1 MARSDL
7 LLSLVRAGSKGD
19 RVLFRRSL
27 EALVAEEREKNHNI
41 LAGRLA
47 EYLGPSPTQDQT
59 SVPSN
64 GNGTGGVETYLQQ
77 RSPAIAL
84 SDLVLSP
91 ALVDSVKQIVEEQD
105 RRDLLRSHGLEP
117 RHRMLLVGPP
127 GNGKTSLAEA
137 IAYELMVPLFI
148 VRYEAII
155 GSYLGETSQRLRRA
169 IDFARGNR
177 CVLFFDEFDAIAKER
192 GDTHETGEIKRVVS
206 SLLMQIDDLPSHVF
220 VVTASNHPELL
231 DRAVW
236 RRFQLRLELSPPS
249 TRQVRDWLRN
259 LAHQLDADITPLLPA
274 MERQF
279 KGVSYSDLELFSED
293 VLRTAVLAGP
303 ESDPISAIQS
313 VMAARKTQFTLGG
326 QARQVGR
333 PEE

>member
-1 MARSDL
+1 MTRSDL

-27 EALVAEEREKNHNI
+27 EAIVTEEREKNHNI
-41 LAGRLA
+41 LANRLA
-47 EYLGPSPTQDQT
+47 EYLNAPAVQDALSP
-59 SVPSN
+59 PSN
-64 GNGTGGVETYLQQ
+64 GHGGLDQLLYQ
-77 RSPAIAL
+77 RAPAL
-84 SDLVLSP
+84 SLDDLVLP
-91 ALVDSVKQIVEEQD
+91 IGVVRVVREVVEEQD

-137 IAYELMVPLFI
+137 IAYELMVPLFV
-148 VRYEAII
+148 VRYESII
-155 GSYLGETSQRLRRA
+155 GSYLGETSQRLRKA

-220 VVTASNHPELL
+220 VVAASNHPELL

-236 RRFQLRLELSPPS
+236 RRFQVRLELPAPSPK
-249 TRQVRDWLRN
+249 QVREWLCR
-259 LAHQLDADITPLLPA
+259 LAAQVDADLTAVLPGLEA
-274 MERQF
+274 QF
-279 KGVSYSDLELFSED
+279 KGASYSDLESLSED
-293 VLRTAVLAGP
+293 VLRAVVLAGS
-303 ESDPISAIQS
+303 EAD
-313 VMAARKTQFTLGG
+313 AARLVKTVADSKRVEFGFKAG
-326 QARQVGR
+326 VAHRGKAD
-333 PEE
+333 

>member
-27 EALVAEEREKNHNI
+27 EAVVAEEREKNHNI
-41 LAGRLA
+41 LADRLA
-47 EYLGPSPTQDQT
+47 EYLNAPAVQDAAT
-59 SVPSN
+59 TASN
-64 GNGTGGVETYLQQ
+64 GNGNLDQLLYQ
-77 RSPAIAL
+77 RSPAL
-84 SDLVLSP
+84 SLEDLVLP
-91 ALVDSVKQIVEEQD
+91 APVVGAIRQVVEEQD

-137 IAYELMVPLFI
+137 IAYELMVPLFV
-148 VRYEAII
+148 VRYESII
-155 GSYLGETSQRLRRA
+155 GSYLGETSQRLRKA
-169 IDFARGNR
+169 IEYARGNR

-236 RRFQLRLELSPPS
+236 RRFQLRLELPAPTLRQ
-249 TRQVRDWLRN
+249 TRAWFRR
-259 LAHQLDADITPLLPA
+259 LAHQLDADLAAHLPDL
-274 MERQF
+274 ERQF
-279 KGVSYSDLELFSED
+279 KGASYSDLELFSED
-293 VLRTAVLAGP
+293 VLRAVVLAGP
-303 ESDPISAIQS
+303 DANVETIVKSA
-313 VMAARKTQFTLGG
+313 AETRRAQFKL
-326 QARQVGR
+326 RPPSRGR
-333 PEE
+333 YKAEE

>member
-27 EALVAEEREKNHNI
+27 EAIVAEEREKNHNI
-41 LAGRLA
+41 LADRLA
-47 EYLGPSPTQDQT
+47 EYLNASVAAETPTAT
-59 SVPSN
+59 PN
-64 GNGTGGVETYLQQ
+64 GNGGSETYLYE
-77 RSPAIAL
+77 RSPAL
-84 SDLVLSP
+84 SLQDLILPTAVVD
-91 ALVDSVKQIVEEQD
+91 AVRLVVEEQE
-105 RRDLLRSHGLEP
+105 RRDVLRSHGLEP

-169 IDFARGNR
+169 FDFARGNR

-236 RRFQLRLELSPPS
+236 RRFQLRLELPPP
-249 TRQVRDWLRN
+249 TLKQTRDWFGN

-274 MERQF
+274 LERQF
-279 KGVSYSDLELFSED
+279 KGASYSDLELFSED
-293 VLRTAVLAGP
+293 VLRALVLAGA
-303 ESDPISAIQS
+303 EADIQSAISQ
-313 VMAARKTQFTLGG
+313 VLAARKAQFALGG
-326 QARQVGR
+326 NARR
-333 PEE
+333 ASRAEE